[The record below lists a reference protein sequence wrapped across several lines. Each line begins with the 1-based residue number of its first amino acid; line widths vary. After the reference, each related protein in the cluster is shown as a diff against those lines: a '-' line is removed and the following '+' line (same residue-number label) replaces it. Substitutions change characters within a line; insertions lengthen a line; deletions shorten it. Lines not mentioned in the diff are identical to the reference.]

1 MTGLKLKAFLGATSL
16 ALAGCAVDLEPLTP
30 AEISEVA
37 ADREARLL
45 ASDQEA
51 LTGALGLHEAMAR
64 ALKYNLD
71 HQIETRNILLARS
84 SKDLSEMDLLPD
96 LVADAEFSR
105 RNNEPG
111 GRSVNLETGVTS
123 ATPSR
128 SDERTNSD
136 ANLTLSWD
144 VLDYGLSYY
153 RAQQSAND
161 VLIAQEQ
168 RRAVVNRLMESTR
181 TAYWRAV
188 SDERLSGRI
197 SRVLRKADRALAQS
211 RSLSNGGFSDR
222 TEGLIYQRDLLRV
235 IGEMQALKRDLST
248 AKPQLAALTNLR
260 PGAKFNVRV
269 PSRKTLPNIHQSAGQ
284 LVQMAYQNRP
294 ELREITYEQRNL
306 ELDEKA
312 VALELLPSIRPFLT
326 ASIDNNDLLEE
337 GQFLSAGTRVSW
349 DLISLFNNKRRKQVF
364 GANKALLD
372 ARALALTH
380 AVATQVHISKARYDL
395 LRKETR
401 TTAQFAA
408 VSAQISRAIQAES
421 ASGLTGLQ
429 EEVFE
434 EVGAILA
441 ELRFDARY
449 AELQSS
455 YASVFQAVGLN
466 NYPGELTGTESLDT
480 LETAIHDMWRQRGE
494 GLH

>member
-1 MTGLKLKAFLGATSL
+1 MTLAKIVSYVSIL
-16 ALAGCAVDLEPLTP
+16 ALLGCSVEYQPLTQS
-30 AEISEVA
+30 EISEAA
-37 ADREARLL
+37 ADREARLIS
-45 ASDQEA
+45 ADQEQ
-51 LTGALGLHEAMAR
+51 LSGSLGLHEAMAR

-71 HQIETRNILLARS
+71 HQIEIRNVSLART
-84 SKDLSEMDLLPD
+84 SKQLSEMDLLPD

-105 RNNEPG
+105 RSNEPG
-111 GRSVNLETGVTS
+111 GQSVNLGTGVTS
-123 ATPSR
+123 ATGSR
-128 SDERTNSD
+128 SSERTSSD

-144 VLDYGLSYY
+144 ILDYGISYF

-161 VLIAQEQ
+161 ELIAQEQ

-188 SDERLSGRI
+188 SEERLGDRI
-197 SRVLRKADRALAQS
+197 NQILRKADRALVQS
-211 RSLSNGGFSDR
+211 RSLSNGGFADR

-235 IGEMQALKRDLST
+235 IGEMQALKRDLAT
-248 AKPQLAALTNLR
+248 AKPQLAALANLR
-260 PGAKFNVRV
+260 PGQSFKVRV
-269 PSRKTLPNIHQSAGQ
+269 PPRKTLPQVKQPARQ
-284 LVQMAYQNRP
+284 LVKMAYLNRP

-312 VALELLPSIRPFLT
+312 SSLALLPSIRPFLT
-326 ASIDNNDLLEE
+326 GSLDGNDLLAE
-337 GQFLSAGTRVSW
+337 GDWLSAGTRVSW
-349 DLISLFNNKRRKQVF
+349 DLISLFNNKKRRQVF
-364 GANKALLD
+364 GANKDLLD

-380 AVATQVHISKARYDL
+380 AIATQVHISKARYDL

-401 TTAQFAA
+401 STAQFAE

-421 ASGLTGLQ
+421 ESGLTGLQ

-449 AELQSS
+449 AELQSA

-466 NYPGELTGTESLDT
+466 NYPGELTGNESLQA
-480 LETAIHDMWRQRGE
+480 LESAIHDMWRKRGE